1 MQAPIQPAQL
11 ELYLGAYR
19 LSRLLHAATGLG
31 LVAAMAEGPRD
42 LDGLASRTRTHPGT
56 LRAVL
61 DALSA
66 WGVFAREAEDRYALT
81 PVSRRLLPGEPGGID
96 PLLVTG
102 WVGHPAVAEA
112 FVDLEHTIATGEC
125 GLARR
130 HGTSFHGLL
139 SRQPALADRYN
150 DAMVSTVTSFEAAAQ
165 AVNFS
170 ESSHIV
176 DIGGGQ
182 GGLLEAILARN
193 PNARGVSFDLEHAFE
208 RHARPRCGGRLT
220 FESGDAFAAVPAGAD
235 TYLTSTVLRCF
246 DDEACI
252 ALLGNVRRAMLP
264 HSRLFCFEMM
274 IPPGRDHPMMA
285 LADITA
291 RVVYGGKDRTEDEFR
306 ALVLQ
311 AGLRWQGATPVE
323 GATFAMAGTC

>member
-102 WVGHPAVAEA
+102 WVGHPA
-112 FVDLEHTIATGEC
+112 DGEC
-125 GLARR
+125 RRQVARR
-130 HGTSFHGLL
+130 E
-139 SRQPALADRYN
+139 LADLGQ
-150 DAMVSTVTSFEAAAQ
+150 AIVSPA
-165 AVNFS
+165 
-170 ESSHIV
+170 
-176 DIGGGQ
+176 GGGM
-182 GGLLEAILARN
+182 GD
-193 PNARGVSFDLEHAFE
+193 SFTAP
-208 RHARPRCGGRLT
+208 RP
-220 FESGDAFAAVPAGAD
+220 A
-235 TYLTSTVLRCF
+235 
-246 DDEACI
+246 
-252 ALLGNVRRAMLP
+252 
-264 HSRLFCFEMM
+264 
-274 IPPGRDHPMMA
+274 PG
-285 LADITA
+285 
-291 RVVYGGKDRTEDEFR
+291 
-306 ALVLQ
+306 
-311 AGLRWQGATPVE
+311 
-323 GATFAMAGTC
+323 